1 MIETDKSSKIR
12 PRCEIIVQYVLPAI
26 RAEMAV
32 RMRDEGIS
40 QAQIAR
46 ILGVTPAAVN
56 QYVKSKRGTAGQD
69 VEVLE
74 VIDDYLEEYRG
85 DPEKLSEHLCD
96 VCNLSLIHIR
106 RCRRLERCRYRWWQA
121 DCH

>member
-69 VEVLE
+69 
-74 VIDDYLEEYRG
+74 EEYRG
-85 DPEKLSEHLCD
+85 DPEELSEHLCD
-96 VCNLSLIHIR
+96 VCNKIKLVLDKR
-106 RCRRLERCRYRWWQA
+106 A
-121 DCH
+121 DETSPSGCCS

>member
-96 VCNLSLIHIR
+96 VCNKIKLVLDKR
-106 RCRRLERCRYRWWQA
+106 DA
-121 DCH
+121 DEASPSSCCS

>member
-1 MIETDKSSKIR
+1 MAKRDRSSKIR

-32 RMRDEGIS
+32 RMKNEGIS

-46 ILGVTPAAVN
+46 ILGVTPAAVT

-69 VEVLE
+69 AEVLE
-74 VIDDYLEEYRG
+74 VIDNYLDEYKD
-85 DPEKLSEHLCD
+85 DPEALSVHLCD
-96 VCNLSLIHIR
+96 VCNEIKSLIEKRENEAAIDVG
-106 RCRRLERCRYRWWQA
+106 CCS
-121 DCH
+121 

>member
-1 MIETDKSSKIR
+1 MTETARSSKIR

-32 RMRDEGIS
+32 RMKDEGIS

-56 QYVKSKRGTAGQD
+56 QYIKSKRGTAGQD
-69 VEVLE
+69 TEVLE
-74 VIDDYLEEYRG
+74 VIDEYIEKYRN
-85 DPEKLSEHLCD
+85 DPDELSAHLCD
-96 VCNLSLIHIR
+96 VCNKIKLVFDKRAADESLAPG
-106 RCRRLERCRYRWWQA
+106 CCS
-121 DCH
+121 

>member
-1 MIETDKSSKIR
+1 MTETDRLSKIR
-12 PRCEIIVQYVLPAI
+12 PRCEIIVQYVLPVI

-32 RMRDEGIS
+32 RMKEEGIS

-69 VEVLE
+69 AEVLE
-74 VIDDYLEEYRG
+74 VIDDYLEKYKD
-85 DPEKLSEHLCD
+85 DPEALSVHLCD
-96 VCNLSLIHIR
+96 VCNTIKSLLDKRENEAAIDEG
-106 RCRRLERCRYRWWQA
+106 CCS
-121 DCH
+121 

>member
-1 MIETDKSSKIR
+1 MTETDRSSKIR
-12 PRCEIIVQYVLPAI
+12 PRCEIIVQYVLPVI

-32 RMRDEGIS
+32 RMKEEGIS

-69 VEVLE
+69 TEVLE
-74 VIDDYLEEYRG
+74 VIDDYLEEYKD
-85 DPEKLSEHLCD
+85 DPGALSVHLCD
-96 VCNLSLIHIR
+96 VCNKIKSL
-106 RCRRLERCRYRWWQA
+106 LEKRENEPEIGTGC
-121 DCH
+121 CS